1 MLIRSTGLGRTE
13 LEGDVKTLDVKA
25 DYIII
30 GMKTTEPVKWHV
42 RVAANYSDLMTITM
56 LLIFSFQGWKFI
68 IVQFLKSLGRIF
80 RRKKN
85 FVRPDDY

>member
-80 RRKKN
+80 TRKKK

>member
-13 LEGDVKTLDVKA
+13 LEGDVKTLGVKA

-80 RRKKN
+80 TRKKN

>member
-1 MLIRSTGLGRTE
+1 MLVRSTGLGRTE

-30 GMKTTEPVKWHV
+30 GMKTNEPVKWHV
-42 RVAANYSDLMTITM
+42 RVAANYSDLMTITK
-56 LLIFSFQGWKFI
+56 LLIFSLHGWKFI
-68 IVQFLKSLGRIF
+68 IVQFLKSLGRLF
-80 RRKKN
+80 TRKKN

>member
-13 LEGDVKTLDVKA
+13 LVGDVKTLEVKA

-42 RVAANYSDLMTITM
+42 RVAANYSDLMMIIK
-56 LLIFSFQGWKFI
+56 LLIFSIHGWKFI
-68 IVQFLKSLGRIF
+68 IVQLLKSIGRIF
-80 RRKKN
+80 SRKKN

>member
-68 IVQFLKSLGRIF
+68 IVQFLKSLRRIF
-80 RRKKN
+80 TRKKN

>member
-80 RRKKN
+80 RRKKD

>member
-1 MLIRSTGLGRTE
+1 MLVRSTGLGRTE

-30 GMKTTEPVKWHV
+30 GMKTNEPVKWHV
-42 RVAANYSDLMTITM
+42 RVAANYYDLMTITK

-68 IVQFLKSLGRIF
+68 MVQFFKSVGRIF
-80 RRKKN
+80 KKDKN

>member
-1 MLIRSTGLGRTE
+1 MLVRSTGLGRTE

-30 GMKTTEPVKWHV
+30 GMKTNEPVKWHV
-42 RVAANYSDLMTITM
+42 RVAANYSDLMTITK
-56 LLIFSFQGWKFI
+56 LLIFSFHGWKFI

-80 RRKKN
+80 TRKKN

>member
-80 RRKKN
+80 TRKKN

>member
-13 LEGDVKTLDVKA
+13 LVGDVKTLDVKA

-80 RRKKN
+80 TRKKN
-85 FVRPDDY
+85 FARPDDY